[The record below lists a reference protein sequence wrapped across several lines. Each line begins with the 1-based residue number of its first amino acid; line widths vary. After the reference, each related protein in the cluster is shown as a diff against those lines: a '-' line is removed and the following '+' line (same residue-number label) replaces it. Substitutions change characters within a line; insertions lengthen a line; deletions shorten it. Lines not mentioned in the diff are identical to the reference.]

1 MDQDVGLSVVMCNS
15 EHPSSIYMGVEADD
29 WELSDIK
36 TTAQEDNFFPK
47 NMNILEKAIVLK
59 ANFRTVR
66 TRSLEHYIL
75 RTLDFY
81 KAGTF

>member
-36 TTAQEDNFFPK
+36 TAAQEDK
-47 NMNILEKAIVLK
+47 ILHKGMNILQKP
-59 ANFRTVR
+59 
-66 TRSLEHYIL
+66 
-75 RTLDFY
+75 
-81 KAGTF
+81 